1 LSGLVK
7 KFKEIE
13 LHLRE
18 IQRILKLSKQQED
31 TGRMIQKYGRFKGG
45 YHGRRDIPESTGVC
59 EEEAGQFRIGGA
71 PFIVHPIAVA
81 EILRQDGKQVEYRV
95 AAVLHDLLEDTD
107 ASEQEI
113 VEIGGE
119 DVLKAVKL
127 VTKEKEYCMETYI
140 AGIKTN
146 SMAYAV
152 KGADRLHNLQSAF
165 CANEKFRKKYIRET
179 LDWYMKFRPEIPEV
193 VAELIE
199 SLSDDEEKEKFRAEI
214 EHFVEK

>member
-1 LSGLVK
+1 MGEEIYQKALEYAK
-7 KFKEIE
+7 KKHE
-13 LHLRE
+13 
-18 IQRILKLSKQQED
+18 
-31 TGRMIQKYGRFKGG
+31 
-45 YHGRRDIPESTGVC
+45 
-59 EEEAGQFRIGGA
+59 GQFRIGGA

-95 AAVLHDLLEDTD
+95 AAVFHDLLEDTD

-119 DVLKAVKL
+119 
-127 VTKEKEYCMETYI
+127 EYCMETYI

-199 SLSDDEEKEKFRAEI
+199 SLNDCEEKQQFRE
-214 EHFVEK
+214 EVKVF

>member
-1 LSGLVK
+1 MGEEIYQKALEYAK
-7 KFKEIE
+7 KKHE
-13 LHLRE
+13 
-18 IQRILKLSKQQED
+18 
-31 TGRMIQKYGRFKGG
+31 
-45 YHGRRDIPESTGVC
+45 
-59 EEEAGQFRIGGA
+59 GQFRIGGA
-71 PFIVHPIAVA
+71 PFIVHPIEVA

-95 AAVLHDLLEDTD
+95 AAVFHDLLEDTD

-127 VTKEKEYCMETYI
+127 VTKE
-140 AGIKTN
+140 IKTN

-199 SLSDDEEKEKFRAEI
+199 SLNDCEEKQQFRE
-214 EHFVEK
+214 EVKVF

>member
-1 LSGLVK
+1 MGEEIYQKALEYAK
-7 KFKEIE
+7 KKHE
-13 LHLRE
+13 
-18 IQRILKLSKQQED
+18 
-31 TGRMIQKYGRFKGG
+31 
-45 YHGRRDIPESTGVC
+45 
-59 EEEAGQFRIGGA
+59 GQFRIGGA

-81 EILRQDGKQVEYRV
+81 EILQKDGKQVEYRV
-95 AAVLHDLLEDTD
+95 AAVFHDLLEDTD

-146 SMAYAV
+146 PMAYAV

-165 CANEKFRKKYIRET
+165 CASEKFRKKYIRET
-179 LDWYMKFRPEIPEV
+179 LDWYMEFRPEIPEV

-199 SLSDDEEKEKFRAEI
+199 SLDDNDEKEKFRAEI
-214 EHFVEK
+214 EDFVEK

>member
-1 LSGLVK
+1 MGEEIYQKALEYAK
-7 KFKEIE
+7 KKHE
-13 LHLRE
+13 
-18 IQRILKLSKQQED
+18 
-31 TGRMIQKYGRFKGG
+31 
-45 YHGRRDIPESTGVC
+45 
-59 EEEAGQFRIGGA
+59 GQFRIGGA

-95 AAVLHDLLEDTD
+95 AAVFHDLLEDTD

-119 DVLKAVKL
+119 DVLK
-127 VTKEKEYCMETYI
+127 
-140 AGIKTN
+140 
-146 SMAYAV
+146 AV

-179 LDWYMKFRPEIPEV
+179 LDWYMKFRPEIPEI

-214 EHFVEK
+214 EDFVEK

>member
-1 LSGLVK
+1 MGEEIYQKALEYAK
-7 KFKEIE
+7 KKHE
-13 LHLRE
+13 
-18 IQRILKLSKQQED
+18 
-31 TGRMIQKYGRFKGG
+31 
-45 YHGRRDIPESTGVC
+45 
-59 EEEAGQFRIGGA
+59 GQFRIGGA

-95 AAVLHDLLEDTD
+95 AAVFHDLGKISIDKAILNKPGKLTKEEYEIVKTHSM
-107 ASEQEI
+107 AGQEI

-199 SLSDDEEKEKFRAEI
+199 SLNDCEEKQQFRE
-214 EHFVEK
+214 EVKVF

>member
-1 LSGLVK
+1 MD
-7 KFKEIE
+7 
-13 LHLRE
+13 R
-18 IQRILKLSKQQED
+18 RI
-31 TGRMIQKYGRFKGG
+31 RN
-45 YHGRRDIPESTGVC
+45 
-59 EEEAGQFRIGGA
+59 
-71 PFIVHPIAVA
+71 
-81 EILRQDGKQVEYRV
+81 
-95 AAVLHDLLEDTD
+95 

>member
-1 LSGLVK
+1 
-7 KFKEIE
+7 
-13 LHLRE
+13 
-18 IQRILKLSKQQED
+18 
-31 TGRMIQKYGRFKGG
+31 M
-45 YHGRRDIPESTGVC
+45 
-59 EEEAGQFRIGGA
+59 
-71 PFIVHPIAVA
+71 
-81 EILRQDGKQVEYRV
+81 
-95 AAVLHDLLEDTD
+95 
-107 ASEQEI
+107 
-113 VEIGGE
+113 
-119 DVLKAVKL
+119 
-127 VTKEKEYCMETYI
+127 TKEKEYCMEKYI

>member
-1 LSGLVK
+1 MGEEIYQKALEYAK
-7 KFKEIE
+7 KKHE
-13 LHLRE
+13 
-18 IQRILKLSKQQED
+18 
-31 TGRMIQKYGRFKGG
+31 
-45 YHGRRDIPESTGVC
+45 
-59 EEEAGQFRIGGA
+59 GQFRIGGA

-95 AAVLHDLLEDTD
+95 AAVFHDLLEDTD

-113 VEIGGE
+113 V
-119 DVLKAVKL
+119 
-127 VTKEKEYCMETYI
+127 YI

-199 SLSDDEEKEKFRAEI
+199 SLNDCEEKQQFRE
-214 EHFVEK
+214 EVKVF

>member
-1 LSGLVK
+1 MSQQDKRSRRRRPSDERNDVRRKKRHSNRKNTSDRHRRRRKVK
-7 KFKEIE
+7 K
-13 LHLRE
+13 RE
-18 IQRILKLSKQQED
+18 NNE
-31 TGRMIQKYGRFKGG
+31 
-45 YHGRRDIPESTGVC
+45 
-59 EEEAGQFRIGGA
+59 GQFRIGGA

-95 AAVLHDLLEDTD
+95 AAVFHDLLEDTD

-199 SLSDDEEKEKFRAEI
+199 SLNDCEEKQQFRE
-214 EHFVEK
+214 EVKVF